1 MAYGQLAPLPIM
13 VNGINYSWGNLVC
26 ALFKTPITQI
36 TKISYKRKQAMENNY
51 GQGNEPI
58 SRGFGKV
65 EYEGSIE
72 MYQDLWI
79 QIKAA
84 APNGDPFQFDP
95 FDFTMVLGGTRVA
108 PKKTT
113 LKFMQFM
120 EDGFDA
126 TTGDTS
132 LKVTIPFIFS
142 AVA

>member
-26 ALFKTPITQI
+26 ALFKTPITQV
-36 TKISYKRKQAMENNY
+36 TKITWKRKQAMENNY

-72 MYQDLWI
+72 IYQDLWL

-108 PKKTT
+108 PKKIT
-113 LKFMQFM
+113 LKFMQFI
-120 EDGFDA
+120 EDGLDVGQ
-126 TTGDTS
+126 GDTS
-132 LKVTIPFIFS
+132 IKITVPFIFS
-142 AVA
+142 AVI